1 MKRYLLPL
9 LICLFLMFSAV
20 HTGYAIPAGQDSTA
34 GSDASDVFG
43 AIGVFSQ
50 FISAGL
56 DAAGTQIGTMD
67 TSEITERDAE
77 PLPADP
83 GNIDPEGW
91 TETEPEPETAV
102 ISGPA
107 EPEIPEEPPF
117 SPVPEYTAPDD
128 PESVAVSMGIDVSD
142 FYNRFKKNM
151 KAIGVHSI
159 SFEEKAGKNTSR
171 IDADGIV
178 SIQLHYEKT
187 RYGNM
192 IDRITYKAVFTD
204 GKQWDNAETLF
215 NTMVST
221 LCDEL
226 DIDTDAA
233 EAKDGMIFYSAL
245 EGRSGTADG
254 LLYYGT
260 TKMEEEKTTLI
271 VKLYYTGE

>member
-67 TSEITERDAE
+67 PSEISEPDAE

-91 TETEPEPETAV
+91 AETEPKPETAV

-128 PESVAVSMGIDVSD
+128 PENVAVSMGIDVSD
-142 FYNRFKKNM
+142 FYNRFKKNL
-151 KAIGVHSI
+151 KALGVHSI

-171 IDADGIV
+171 IDADGNI
-178 SIQLHYEKT
+178 SIQMHYEKT
-187 RYGNM
+187 RYGNL
-192 IDRITYKAVFTD
+192 IDRLVFKAVFE
-204 GKQWDNAETLF
+204 GWKQQNNTETVF
-215 NTMVST
+215 NTVTAT
-221 LCDEL
+221 LCGDL
-226 DIDTDAA
+226 DINYSDTGD
-233 EAKDGMIFYSAL
+233 IFNAVL
-245 EGRSGTADG
+245 EGESGAAAG

-260 TKMEEEKTTLI
+260 AETVDGITTLS
-271 VKLYYTGE
+271 VKIYYAGD